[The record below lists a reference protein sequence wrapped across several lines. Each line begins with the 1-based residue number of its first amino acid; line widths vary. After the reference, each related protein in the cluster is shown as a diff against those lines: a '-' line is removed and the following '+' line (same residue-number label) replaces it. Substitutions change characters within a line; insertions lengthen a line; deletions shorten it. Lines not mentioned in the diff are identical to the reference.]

1 MYVMKD
7 FLKYP
12 LFPILPLFLGIIFL
26 SCSSKK
32 DQESD
37 SMVES
42 AGIGFGFDTAA
53 SHYPIHEIFND
64 HPNISDGEAEHTQT
78 LSQEEMRYHSKRGV
92 STLEDAYL
100 EGYEDGY
107 EDGEEDGSEGKRQGH
122 SYDPDSEFTG
132 KFEDSYNAG
141 YDDGYNDGY
150 NSSLDDDDDDYDDN

>member
-1 MYVMKD
+1 MK
-7 FLKYP
+7 YS
-12 LFPILPLFLGIIFL
+12 LFVIVLTFLGIIFP

-37 SMVES
+37 SIVES
-42 AGIGFGFDTAA
+42 AGIGIDTAA

-64 HPNISDGEAEHTQT
+64 HPNISDGEAEHSQT

-107 EDGEEDGSEGKRQGH
+107 EDGEEDGSRGKRHGH

-150 NSSLDDDDDDYDDN
+150 NSGVAKEDDDDDDYDE

>member
-1 MYVMKD
+1 MK
-7 FLKYP
+7 YS
-12 LFPILPLFLGIIFL
+12 LFVIVLTFLGIIFL

-37 SMVES
+37 SIVES
-42 AGIGFGFDTAA
+42 AVIGFDTAA

-64 HPNISDGEAEHTQT
+64 HPNISDGEAEHSQT

-107 EDGEEDGSEGKRQGH
+107 EDGEEDSSEGKRHGH
-122 SYDPDSEFTG
+122 SYDPDSEFKG
-132 KFEDSYNAG
+132 KFEESYNAG

-150 NSSLDDDDDDYDDN
+150 YSSLDDDDDDYDE

>member
-1 MYVMKD
+1 MK
-7 FLKYP
+7 YS
-12 LFPILPLFLGIIFL
+12 LFSILPLFLAMIFL

-32 DQESD
+32 NQESD
-37 SMVES
+37 SIVES
-42 AGIGFGFDTAA
+42 TGIGFDTAA

-64 HPNISDGEAEHTQT
+64 HPNISDGEAQHSQT

-107 EDGEEDGSEGKRQGH
+107 EDGEEDGSEGKRHGH
-122 SYDPDSEFTG
+122 SYDPDSEFKG
-132 KFEDSYNAG
+132 KFEESYNAG

-150 NSSLDDDDDDYDDN
+150 NSSLDDDDDDYDE

>member
-1 MYVMKD
+1 MK
-7 FLKYP
+7 YS
-12 LFPILPLFLGIIFL
+12 LFPILPLFLALILL

-32 DQESD
+32 NQESD
-37 SMVES
+37 SIVES
-42 AGIGFGFDTAA
+42 AGIGIDTAA

-78 LSQEEMRYHSKRGV
+78 LSQEEMRYHSRRGV

-100 EGYEDGY
+100 EGSEDGY
-107 EDGEEDGSEGKRQGH
+107 EDGEEDGSRGKRHGH

-150 NSSLDDDDDDYDDN
+150 NSSLDNEDDDYDE

>member
-1 MYVMKD
+1 MK
-7 FLKYP
+7 YS
-12 LFPILPLFLGIIFL
+12 LFVIVLTFLGIIFP

-37 SMVES
+37 SIVES
-42 AGIGFGFDTAA
+42 AGIGIDTAA

-107 EDGEEDGSEGKRQGH
+107 EDGEEDGSRGKRHGH

-141 YDDGYNDGY
+141 YDDGYSDGY
-150 NSSLDDDDDDYDDN
+150 NSSLDNDDDDYDE

>member
-1 MYVMKD
+1 MK
-7 FLKYP
+7 YS
-12 LFPILPLFLGIIFL
+12 LFVIVLTFLGIIFL

-37 SMVES
+37 SIVKS
-42 AGIGFGFDTAA
+42 AGIGIDTAA
-53 SHYPIHEIFND
+53 SHYHIHEIFND

>member
-7 FLKYP
+7 FLKYS
-12 LFPILPLFLGIIFL
+12 LFSIPPLFLAIIFL

-32 DQESD
+32 NQESD
-37 SMVES
+37 SIVES

-107 EDGEEDGSEGKRQGH
+107 EDGEEDGSRGKRHGH
-122 SYDPDSEFTG
+122 FYDPDSEFTG
-132 KFEDSYNAG
+132 KFEESYNTG

-150 NSSLDDDDDDYDDN
+150 NSSLDDDDDDYDE

>member
-1 MYVMKD
+1 MK
-7 FLKYP
+7 YS
-12 LFPILPLFLGIIFL
+12 LFVIVLVFSGIIFP

-32 DQESD
+32 EQESN
-37 SMVES
+37 SIVES
-42 AGIGFGFDTAA
+42 ESIGIGIDTSAQY
-53 SHYPIHEIFND
+53 SSYPLHNIFND
-64 HPNISDGEAEHTQT
+64 HPNISDGEAEHSQT

-107 EDGEEDGSEGKRQGH
+107 EDGEEDGSEGKRHGH

-150 NSSLDDDDDDYDDN
+150 NSSLDDDDDDYDE

>member
-1 MYVMKD
+1 MK
-7 FLKYP
+7 YS
-12 LFPILPLFLGIIFL
+12 LFVIVLTFLGIIFP

-37 SMVES
+37 SIVES
-42 AGIGFGFDTAA
+42 AGIGIDTAA

-64 HPNISDGEAEHTQT
+64 HPNISDGEAEHSQT

-100 EGYEDGY
+100 DGYEDGY
-107 EDGEEDGSEGKRQGH
+107 EDGEEDGSEGKRHGH

-150 NSSLDDDDDDYDDN
+150 HSSLDDDDDDYDE

>member
-132 KFEDSYNAG
+132 KFEESYNAG